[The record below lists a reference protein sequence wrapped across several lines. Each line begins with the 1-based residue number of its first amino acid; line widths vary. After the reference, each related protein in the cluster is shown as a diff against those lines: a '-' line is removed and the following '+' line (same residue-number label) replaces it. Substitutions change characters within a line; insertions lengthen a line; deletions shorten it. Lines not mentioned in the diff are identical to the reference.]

1 MRVVARTLS
10 FMACLSVSVAGCGVL
25 HTMHEDHTGQQH
37 APPSAPQ
44 ASIAA
49 PELTQHPTSAELTAH
64 FCAAL
69 APEGSLSHAAATA
82 CRALGAAP
90 AEDDLAF
97 ATHVDLALTSSNPVS
112 ISVASV
118 LLVLT
123 AYPDSG
129 DTANVGAVCITL
141 CNEHASACPQ
151 SEDACRSTDDSVHDL
166 DDAHASAG
174 FLVAPALDAHRFR
187 ELERVIVRPH
197 GSATLSI
204 DLAIAAAQ
212 LLGVMQRVDSA
223 PMGAIRAGHA
233 PSFAIPYAID
243 GALWVDSNGSARSAA
258 SLPRVTGTWEIPS
271 P

>member
-1 MRVVARTLS
+1 MIAARVFGFTLL
-10 FMACLSVSVAGCGVL
+10 AVSALGCGVF

-37 APPSAPQ
+37 SPPSAPQ
-44 ASIAA
+44 ATVAA
-49 PELTQHPTSAELTAH
+49 SELTQHPTNAELTAH
-64 FCAAL
+64 FCSAL
-69 APEGSLSHAAATA
+69 APEGSLSRAAATA
-82 CRALGAAP
+82 CRALGPAP
-90 AEDDLAF
+90 SEDDFAF
-97 ATHVDLALTSSNPVS
+97 ATHVDVALTSSNPVS

-118 LLVLT
+118 LLVVT

-141 CNEHASACPQ
+141 CEEHATTCPQ
-151 SEDACRSTDDSVHDL
+151 SEDACRATDESVHDL
-166 DDAHASAG
+166 DDAHATAG
-174 FLVAPALDAHRFR
+174 FLAAPALDGQRFR

-204 DLAIAAAQ
+204 DLTIAAAP

-233 PSFAIPYAID
+233 PTFAIPYAIE
-243 GALWVDSNGSARSAA
+243 GAVWIDSNGGARSAA
-258 SLPRVTGTWEIPS
+258 SIPRVTGTWDIAS